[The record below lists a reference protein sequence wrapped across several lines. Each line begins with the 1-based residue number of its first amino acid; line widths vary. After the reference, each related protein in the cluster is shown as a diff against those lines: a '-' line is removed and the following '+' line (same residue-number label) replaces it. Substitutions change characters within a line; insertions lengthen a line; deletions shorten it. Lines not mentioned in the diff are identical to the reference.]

1 MNHYTLEWGSYYM
14 RDQWGNIL
22 LMTDQV
28 ALAFAIKDGY
38 LLKHGSPEGIFKW
51 WKRNREVSLP
61 LFGELAVATLP
72 PKFSVEAINKALDF
86 KNVKHIL
93 DEMTILEKSLPGV

>member
-28 ALAFAIKDGY
+28 AVAFAVKDGY
-38 LLKHGSPEGIFKW
+38 LLKHGRPEDVLKW
-51 WKRNREVSLP
+51 WERNRNVALD

-72 PKFSVEAINKALDF
+72 LKFSVEAINQALDF

-93 DEMTILEKSLPGV
+93 DEMAVLERSLPD